1 MESIGR
7 DPMLFALSR
16 TAPPATRPPPR
27 WANLRD
33 YIEPVNQAERTVL
46 LRHVI
51 GRNQLCGRIESV
63 RISGLM
69 AGVVISIGDQQITR
83 AAKAGTG
90 AFRAD

>member
-16 TAPPATRPPPR
+16 TAPPATRL
-27 WANLRD
+27 AGLT
-33 YIEPVNQAERTVL
+33 YGTIIEPVNQAERTVL
-46 LRHVI
+46 LRRVI

-69 AGVVISIGDQQITR
+69 AGGMISIGDQQITR